1 MRQQP
6 SCARDETGGAPND
19 YAWKRQTSPPA
30 AAKDRLQFFLH
41 TDQRRCS
48 AVWAGFPGH
57 TAAAAHEHSLAG
69 RKVSGSLRC
78 RLHLTRVWYS
88 LKMKQKPA
96 IGKVRLV
103 VQSVSLG
110 VLMVLSVVWLV
121 AHADTLATSAT
132 QRSKA
137 PSASAATKYRRRL
150 HSSSEAAE
158 LLKQRI
164 LDAVAADNLDNAQAL
179 RTLQQKH
186 VDEDA
191 AFGGRSLLQV
201 KQHRT

>member
-1 MRQQP
+1 
-6 SCARDETGGAPND
+6 
-19 YAWKRQTSPPA
+19 
-30 AAKDRLQFFLH
+30 
-41 TDQRRCS
+41 
-48 AVWAGFPGH
+48 
-57 TAAAAHEHSLAG
+57 
-69 RKVSGSLRC
+69 
-78 RLHLTRVWYS
+78 
-88 LKMKQKPA
+88 MKQKPA

-132 QRSKA
+132 QQSQA

-150 HSSSEAAE
+150 HSSSGAAE

-164 LDAVAADNLDNAQAL
+164 LDAVAADNLDKAQAL

-201 KQHRT
+201 KQHRR